1 MSRTTLVLAALL
13 LASCT
18 KATSGESTTPA
29 ASATAVEGPADDSNQ
44 PLTLSVVE
52 GTVIGHD
59 GQPLPLAHVRLL
71 GLGPELS
78 DETKVSKKGLFS
90 LATPHAGL
98 ARLEITGVNHAQLT
112 MMIVLGKEPLKLDIR
127 LGTYERETPLPAL
140 TATVWTDN
148 PGQSRPRQIT
158 LAQRKDGTYA
168 GEFKTEAERV
178 WYQVSGFAGSR
189 IVNGPR
195 ADAYEYDGGGDYRSI
210 VLPSNGLVRLVVD
223 PRQLVPGGRKQT
235 VALGDPETPTARIK
249 PVTALADSENE
260 RVTALLRA
268 SNPSSPQEAQAL
280 ISGHDWSSV
289 RSATLRA
296 LDSEKHPAVRRAIL
310 ATYFDLGSY
319 EPAEAT
325 KEDRTRAKELIGSL
339 AADDV
344 GWYLFSTAMVAAAKL
359 SDDPRDK
366 EQLELL
372 LDESLPPMLAGEVL
386 FTRIIE
392 ASLNGDA
399 VSLRDAYARLQ
410 TKRFAKTPYFFV
422 SKQYDPDRAIQ
433 AGQIFPGFEF
443 AAIGNGNPR
452 AGKTITNEDLV
463 GKVVL
468 VDVWATWCK
477 PCVAEMDNLHA
488 AYDKYRTKRKQ
499 KKGERTFEILSV
511 SVDRGTAEVSK
522 FRKDR
527 FPMPWMHG
535 HLSFDDA
542 GELFGIAGIPYA
554 VLVDEHGTILATSP
568 RVNGASLDAL
578 LDKLLAEPM
587 PE

>member
-18 KATSGESTTPA
+18 KGTSGQGTTPGSA
-29 ASATAVEGPADDSNQ
+29 ADKAVDDATDSNQ

-71 GLGPELS
+71 GLGPGLS
-78 DETKVSKKGLFS
+78 DETRVSSDGAFS
-90 LATPHAGL
+90 LSTPHAGL
-98 ARLEITGVNHAQLT
+98 ARVEVTGVDHAQLT
-112 MMIVLGKEPLKLDIR
+112 MMVVLGKAPLKLDIR
-127 LGTYERETPLPAL
+127 LGTYERETPLPTL
-140 TATVWTDN
+140 TATVWTDD
-148 PGQSRPRQIT
+148 PSKSRPTQVT
-158 LAQRKDGTYA
+158 LAPRKDGTYA
-168 GEFKTEAERV
+168 AEIKTEVERV

-210 VLPSNGLVRLVVD
+210 VLPSNGVVRLVVD
-223 PRQLVPGGRKQT
+223 PRQLVPGGRKKT
-235 VALGDPETPTARIK
+235 VKLGDPQAPTARIG
-249 PVTALADSENE
+249 PVLALAETENE
-260 RVTALLRA
+260 RVAERLHA
-268 SNPSSPQEAQAL
+268 SNPSSPQEAQAVV
-280 ISGHDWSSV
+280 SGYDWRSV

-296 LDSEKHPAVRRAIL
+296 LDDEKHPAVRRAIL

-319 EPAEAT
+319 DPSKAT

-344 GWYLFSTAMVAAAKL
+344 GWRLFSTAMVAAAEL
-359 SDDPRDK
+359 SDDPRDR
-366 EQLELL
+366 ERLELL
-372 LDESLPPMLAGEVL
+372 LDKSLPPMLAGEVL

-399 VSLRDAYARLQ
+399 QSLRNAYTRLR

-433 AGQIFPGFEF
+433 AGQKFPAFEF
-443 AAIGNGNPR
+443 AAIASGNPR
-452 AGKTITNEDLV
+452 ASKTITNEDLT

-468 VDVWATWCK
+468 VDLWATWCK

-488 AYDKYRTKRKQ
+488 AYDKYRTKRK
-499 KKGERTFEILSV
+499 KRKGGRTFEILSV
-511 SVDRGTAEVSK
+511 SVDKGTAEVSK

-535 HLSFDDA
+535 HLNFDDA

-554 VLVDEHGTILATSP
+554 VLVDEQGTILATSP

-578 LDKLLAEPM
+578 LDKVLAEPA
-587 PE
+587 PK